1 VQWAESLWE
10 LLLLTIP
17 AVAVFWCWRNKPV
30 SGSVTRKRLSIA
42 ALALTTATLLVYEA
56 FWISEFLPNSGNGV
70 ARWERT
76 VTIIGMG
83 FWLSLASSA
92 VSIPSVG
99 RARKVLITLSL
110 AGVAFWLLISVP
122 VMNALYIE
130 RVRRH
135 AQQPTATNK

>member
-1 VQWAESLWE
+1 VQWAEHLWE

-30 SGSVTRKRLSIA
+30 SGSIIRKRLSIA

-56 FWISEFLPNSGNGV
+56 FWISLFLPNTGTGV
-70 ARWERT
+70 ARWERA
-76 VTIIGMG
+76 VSIMGVG

-99 RARKVLITLSL
+99 RAGKVLITLSL
-110 AGVAFWLLISVP
+110 AGVAFWMLISIP
-122 VMNALYIE
+122 VVNALSIE
-130 RVRRH
+130 RFRRH
-135 AQQPTATNK
+135 AQQPTAVNK